1 MVLPKR
7 LYLASVLLLI
17 TRFLASDHAHGQSR
31 VAQAIPAMGTQ
42 ARIIAYAENEAEGRK
57 AVEAALDRILEIED
71 RLSDYD
77 LTSESMLF
85 CKSAPHEA
93 LRPISN
99 DLWVC
104 LLRGKQIW
112 SKSKGAFDV
121 TVGAY
126 SKLWRRARRQREFPS
141 QERLLSAAMGVG
153 FDYVEVDM
161 DSPRAAIS
169 ISGLQL
175 DFGAIAKG
183 YAADEAIR
191 VLKQHGISI
200 AIADV
205 GGDVAI
211 GTAPDAKPGWPVG
224 IAPLSETGALQI
236 THLSQCGVATSGDA
250 FQFVELDGRRYSHII
265 DPRSGIAL
273 TLRSSVTVV
282 APTGLEADAWAS
294 AISVL
299 GPRVGLRMIRRLPG
313 VSAYVVTDRN
323 EDGVGE
329 ISQSRGFPQL
339 ADEMSP

>member
-1 MVLPKR
+1 MTSQKPYHLVP
-7 LYLASVLLLI
+7 ALLVMAV
-17 TRFLASDHAHGQSR
+17 FLASNSAFGQSR
-31 VAQAIPAMGTQ
+31 ISKVIPAMGTQ
-42 ARIIAYAENEAEGRK
+42 ARIIAYAENEVEGGK
-57 AVEAALDRILEIED
+57 AVDEALNRVLEIED

-77 LTSESMLF
+77 LTSEAMLF
-85 CKSAPHEA
+85 CKSAPHET
-93 LRPISN
+93 LQPISE
-99 DLWVC
+99 DLWIC

-141 QERLLSAAMGVG
+141 KERLSSAALAVG
-153 FDYVEVDM
+153 FENVDV
-161 DSPRAAIS
+161 DVNSPRAAIS
-169 ISGLQL
+169 TDGLQL

-191 VLKQHGISI
+191 VLKELGINS

-205 GGDVAI
+205 GGDVSI
-211 GTAPDAKPGWPVG
+211 GTAPSGKPGWPVG
-224 IAPLSETGALQI
+224 IAPLSVTEGLQI

-265 DPRSGIAL
+265 DPRTGIAL

-313 VSAYVVTDRN
+313 VTAYVVTDRN
-323 EDGVGE
+323 EDGIGE

-339 ADEMSP
+339 ADELSP